1 MKTKNYLYI
10 LSIIFVGAILFQ
22 ACNKEKTSTLTD
34 DEVAIAED
42 DALAE
47 NLFDD
52 IFDVA
57 LAAEQLVDG
66 QIYNGTLKSS
76 VVSDSCPNVTVD
88 HPDSTRWP
96 KVITIDYGDGC
107 TGFYEQTRSGKIIIV
122 VTGRY
127 RLEGTSRTITLENY
141 YINGIHIEGT
151 KTVTN
156 DGENDNGNICY
167 SVELVGGK
175 ITTPDSIVITRES
188 TRTREWVGGSDTLWN
203 IWDDVYFITG
213 QTTGTNFRGVAYSRT
228 IITPLEWAAT
238 CRFIKSGSID
248 IIVGEND
255 PITLDFGNGACDN
268 EATVSRNGETKTI
281 LLRYRSR
288 RWIG

>member
-10 LSIIFVGAILFQ
+10 LSIIVAGAILFQ
-22 ACNKEKTSTLTD
+22 SCEKEASDLTD
-34 DEVAIAED
+34 DEIAIAED

-57 LAAEQLVDG
+57 LAAEQLIDG
-66 QIYNGTLKSS
+66 QIYNGSLKSS
-76 VVSDSCPNVTVD
+76 VVSDSCPNVTVN

-96 KVITIDYGDGC
+96 KIITIDYGDGC
-107 TGFYEQTRSGKIIIV
+107 TGFYEQTRSGKIIIQ

-127 RLEGTSRTITLENY
+127 RAEGTSRTITLENY

-156 DGENDNGNICY
+156 DGENENGNICY
-167 SVELVGGK
+167 SVELTGGR

-188 TRTREWVGGSDTLWN
+188 VRTREWVGGSDTWWN

-248 IIVGEND
+248 IVVGEND
-255 PITLDFGNGACDN
+255 PITLDFGNGECDN

-288 RWIG
+288 KWNG

>member
-10 LSIIFVGAILFQ
+10 FSIIVAGAIFFQ
-22 ACNKEKTSTLTD
+22 SCEKDASDLTD

-47 NLFDD
+47 SLFDD

-57 LAAEQLVDG
+57 NAAEQLIDG
-66 QIYNGTLKSS
+66 QIYNGTLKSA
-76 VVSDSCPNVTVD
+76 VVSDSCPNVTVN
-88 HPDSTRWP
+88 HTDSTFWP
-96 KVITIDYGDGC
+96 KIITIDYGDGC
-107 TGFYEQTRSGKIIIV
+107 TGLYEQTRSGKIIIQ

-127 RLEGTSRTITLENY
+127 RVSGTSRTITLENY
-141 YINGIHIEGT
+141 YINGIHVEGT

-156 DGENDNGNICY
+156 DGENDDGNICY
-167 SVELVGGK
+167 SIELTGGR

-188 TRTREWVGGSDTLWN
+188 VRTREWVGGSETLWN

-248 IIVGEND
+248 IAVGVND
-255 PITLDFGNGACDN
+255 PITLDFGNGECDN

-281 LLRYRSR
+281 LLRFRHR
-288 RWIG
+288 TLN

>member
-1 MKTKNYLYI
+1 MKRRNYLYI
-10 LSIIFVGAILFQ
+10 LSIIVAGAILFQ
-22 ACNKEKTSTLTD
+22 SCEKEKSNLTN
-34 DEVAIAED
+34 DEIAVAED

-57 LAAEQLVDG
+57 LAAEQLIDG
-66 QIYNGTLKSS
+66 QIFNETLKSS

-88 HPDSTRWP
+88 HPDSTFWP
-96 KVITIDYGDGC
+96 KVITIDWGDGC
-107 TGFYEQTRSGKIIIV
+107 TGYYEQTRSGKIIIQ

-127 RLEGTSRTITLENY
+127 RVAGTSRTITLENY
-141 YINGIHIEGT
+141 YINGIHVEGT

-156 DGENDNGNICY
+156 DGENDDGNICY
-167 SVELVGGK
+167 SVELTGGR

-188 TRTREWVGGSDTLWN
+188 VRTREWVGGSDTWWN

-213 QTTGTNFRGVAYSRT
+213 QTTGTNFRGVEYSRT
-228 IITPLEWAAT
+228 IVTPLEWAAT

-248 IIVGEND
+248 IVVGEND
-255 PITLDFGNGACDN
+255 PITLDFGDGECDN

-281 LLRYRSR
+281 QLKYRYRT
-288 RWIG
+288 WNG

>member
-10 LSIIFVGAILFQ
+10 LSIIVAGAILFQ
-22 ACNKEKTSTLTD
+22 SCEKKASDLTD
-34 DEVAIAED
+34 DEIAIAED

-57 LAAEQLVDG
+57 LAAELLVDG
-66 QIYNGTLKSS
+66 QIYNGSLKSS
-76 VVSDSCPNVTVD
+76 VVSDSCPNVTVN

-96 KVITIDYGDGC
+96 KIITIDYGDGC
-107 TGFYEQTRSGKIIIV
+107 TGFYEQTRSGKIIIL

-127 RLEGTSRTITLENY
+127 RAEGTSRTITLENY

-156 DGENDNGNICY
+156 DGENENGNICY
-167 SVELVGGK
+167 SVELTGGR

-188 TRTREWVGGSDTLWN
+188 VRTREWVGGSDTWWN

-228 IITPLEWAAT
+228 IVTPLEWAAI

-248 IIVGEND
+248 IVVGEND
-255 PITLDFGNGACDN
+255 PITLDFGNGECDN

-288 RWIG
+288 KWNE

>member
-10 LSIIFVGAILFQ
+10 LSIVLVGAILFQ
-22 ACNKEKTSTLTD
+22 SCEKETSSLTD

-47 NLFDD
+47 SLFDD

-57 LAAEQLVDG
+57 IAAEQLIDG
-66 QIYNGTLKSS
+66 QIYGGTLKSS

-88 HPDSTRWP
+88 HPDSTYWP

-107 TGFYEQTRSGKIIIV
+107 TGFYEQTRSGKIIIR

-127 RLEGTSRTITLENY
+127 RVTGTSRTITLENY
-141 YINGIHIEGT
+141 YINGIHVEGT

-156 DGENDNGNICY
+156 DGENDEGNICY
-167 SVELVGGK
+167 SIELTGGK

-188 TRTREWVGGSDTLWN
+188 VRTREWVAGSDTWWN

-213 QTTGTNFRGVAYSRT
+213 QTTGTNFRGVGYSRT
-228 IITPLEWAAT
+228 IIIPLEWAAT

-248 IIVGEND
+248 IVVGEND
-255 PITLDFGNGACDN
+255 PITLDFGDGECDN

-281 LLRYRSR
+281 LLRYRHR
-288 RWIG
+288 NLN

>member
-10 LSIIFVGAILFQ
+10 LSIVLVGAILFQ
-22 ACNKEKTSTLTD
+22 SCEKETSTLTD

-42 DALAE
+42 DALVE

-57 LAAEQLVDG
+57 IAAEQLIDG
-66 QIYNGTLKSS
+66 QIYGGTLKSA

-88 HPDSTRWP
+88 HPDSTYWP
-96 KVITIDYGDGC
+96 KIITIDYGDGC
-107 TGFYEQTRSGKIIIV
+107 TGFYEQTRSGKIIIQ

-127 RLEGTSRTITLENY
+127 RVTGSSRTITLENY
-141 YINGIHIEGT
+141 YINGIHVEGT
-151 KTVTN
+151 KTITN
-156 DGENDNGNICY
+156 DGVNNEGNICY
-167 SVELVGGK
+167 SIKLTGGK

-188 TRTREWVGGSDTLWN
+188 VRTREWVAGSDTWWN

-213 QTTGTNFRGVAYSRT
+213 QTTGINFRGVAYSRT
-228 IITPLEWAAT
+228 IIIPLEWAAT

-248 IIVGEND
+248 IVVGEND
-255 PITLDFGNGACDN
+255 PITLDFGDGECDN
-268 EATVSRNGETKTI
+268 EATVSRNGETRTI
-281 LLRYRSR
+281 LLRYRHR
-288 RWIG
+288 NLN

>member
-1 MKTKNYLYI
+1 MKTKDYLYI
-10 LSIIFVGAILFQ
+10 FSIIIAGAILFQ
-22 ACNKEKTSTLTD
+22 SCEKETSNLTN

-57 LAAEQLVDG
+57 LAAEQLING
-66 QIYNGTLKSS
+66 QIFNGTVKSS

-88 HPDSTRWP
+88 FPDSTRWP
-96 KVITIDYGDGC
+96 KVITIDWGDGC
-107 TGFYEQTRSGKIIIV
+107 TGFYEQTRSGKIIIQ
-122 VTGRY
+122 VTGRF
-127 RLEGTSRTITLENY
+127 RVEGTSRIITLENY

-156 DGENDNGNICY
+156 DGENSNGNISY
-167 SVELVGGK
+167 SIELTGGR

-188 TRTREWVGGSDTLWN
+188 VRTREWVEGSDTWWN

-228 IITPLEWAAT
+228 IVIPLEWAAT

-248 IIVGEND
+248 IVVGEND
-255 PITLDFGNGACDN
+255 PITLDFGEGECDN
-268 EATVSRNGETKTI
+268 EAIVSRNGETRTI
-281 LLRYRSR
+281 QLRYRHR
-288 RWIG
+288 KWNG

>member
-10 LSIIFVGAILFQ
+10 LSIILVGAILLQ
-22 ACNKEKTSTLTD
+22 ACDKEKTFTLTD
-34 DEVAIAED
+34 DEVAVAED

-47 NLFDD
+47 KLFGELFDM
-52 IFDVA
+52 A
-57 LAAEQLVDG
+57 LSAELLIDG
-66 QIYNGTLKSS
+66 QINSGTLKSA

-88 HPDSTRWP
+88 HPDSTYWP
-96 KVITIDYGDGC
+96 KIITIDYGDGC
-107 TGFYEQTRSGKIIIV
+107 TGFYEQTRSGKIIIQ

-127 RLEGTSRTITLENY
+127 RVAGTSRTITFENY
-141 YINGIHIEGT
+141 YINGIHVEGT
-151 KTVTN
+151 KTITN
-156 DGENDNGNICY
+156 DGENDDGNICY
-167 SVELVGGK
+167 SIELTGGK

-188 TRTREWVGGSDTLWN
+188 VRTREWVGGSDTKWN

-228 IITPLEWAAT
+228 IITPLELATT

-248 IIVGEND
+248 IVVGEND
-255 PITLDFGNGACDN
+255 PITLDFGNGECDS

-281 LLRYRSR
+281 QLRYRHR
-288 RWIG
+288 KWNG

>member
-1 MKTKNYLYI
+1 MKRRNYLYI
-10 LSIIFVGAILFQ
+10 LSIIIAGAILFQ
-22 ACNKEKTSTLTD
+22 SCEKEKSNLTD
-34 DEVAIAED
+34 DEIAVAED

-57 LAAEQLVDG
+57 LAAEQLIDG
-66 QIYNGTLKSS
+66 QIFNETLKSS

-88 HPDSTRWP
+88 HPDSTFWP
-96 KVITIDYGDGC
+96 KVITIDWGDGC
-107 TGFYEQTRSGKIIIV
+107 TGFYEQTRSGKIIIQ

-127 RLEGTSRTITLENY
+127 RTEGTSRTITLENY
-141 YINGIHIEGT
+141 YINDIHIEGT

-156 DGENDNGNICY
+156 DGENESGNICY
-167 SVELVGGK
+167 SVELTGGR

-188 TRTREWVGGSDTLWN
+188 VRTREWVGGSDTWWN

-228 IITPLEWAAT
+228 IVNPLEWAAT

-255 PITLDFGNGACDN
+255 PITLNFGDGECDN

-281 LLRYRSR
+281 QLKYRSR
-288 RWIG
+288 KWNG

>member
-10 LSIIFVGAILFQ
+10 LSIIVAGAILFQ
-22 ACNKEKTSTLTD
+22 SCEKEASDLTD
-34 DEVAIAED
+34 DEIAIAED

-57 LAAEQLVDG
+57 LAAELLVDG

-88 HPDSTRWP
+88 HPDSTYWP
-96 KVITIDYGDGC
+96 KIITIDYGDGC
-107 TGFYEQTRSGKIIIV
+107 TGFYEQTRSGKIIIQ

-127 RLEGTSRTITLENY
+127 RAEGTSRTITLENY

-156 DGENDNGNICY
+156 DGENESGNICY
-167 SVELVGGK
+167 SVELTSGR

-188 TRTREWVGGSDTLWN
+188 VRTREWVGGSDTWWN

-228 IITPLEWAAT
+228 IVTPLEWAAT

-248 IIVGEND
+248 IVVGEND
-255 PITLDFGNGACDN
+255 PITLDFGNGECDN

-288 RWIG
+288 KWNG

>member
-10 LSIIFVGAILFQ
+10 LSIVLVGAILFQ
-22 ACNKEKTSTLTD
+22 SCEKETSTLTD

-57 LAAEQLVDG
+57 IAAEQLIDG
-66 QIYNGTLKSS
+66 QIYGGTLKSA

-88 HPDSTRWP
+88 HPDSTYWP
-96 KVITIDYGDGC
+96 KIITIDYGDGC
-107 TGFYEQTRSGKIIIV
+107 TGFYEQTRSGKIIIL

-127 RLEGTSRTITLENY
+127 RVTGTSRTITLENY
-141 YINGIHIEGT
+141 YINGIHVEGT
-151 KTVTN
+151 KTITN
-156 DGENDNGNICY
+156 DGVNNEGNICY
-167 SVELVGGK
+167 SIELTGGK

-188 TRTREWVGGSDTLWN
+188 VRTREWVAGSDTWWN

-213 QTTGTNFRGVAYSRT
+213 QTTGINFRGVAYSRT
-228 IITPLEWAAT
+228 IIIPLEWAAT

-248 IIVGEND
+248 IVVGEND
-255 PITLDFGNGACDN
+255 PITLDFGDGECDN
-268 EATVSRNGETKTI
+268 EATVSRNGETRTI
-281 LLRYRSR
+281 LLRYRHR
-288 RWIG
+288 NLN

>member
-10 LSIIFVGAILFQ
+10 LSIVLVGAILFQ
-22 ACNKEKTSTLTD
+22 SCEKETSTLTD

-57 LAAEQLVDG
+57 IAAEQLIDG
-66 QIYNGTLKSS
+66 QIYGGTLKSS

-88 HPDSTRWP
+88 HPDSTYWP

-107 TGFYEQTRSGKIIIV
+107 TGFYEQTRSGKIIIR

-127 RLEGTSRTITLENY
+127 RVTGTSRTITLENY
-141 YINGIHIEGT
+141 YINGIHVEGT

-156 DGENDNGNICY
+156 DGENDEGNICY
-167 SVELVGGK
+167 SIELTGGK

-188 TRTREWVGGSDTLWN
+188 VRTREWVAGSDTWWN

-213 QTTGTNFRGVAYSRT
+213 QTTGTNFRGVGYSRT
-228 IITPLEWAAT
+228 IIIPLEWAAT

-248 IIVGEND
+248 IVVGEND
-255 PITLDFGNGACDN
+255 PITLDFGDGECDN

-281 LLRYRSR
+281 LLRYRHR
-288 RWIG
+288 NLN

>member
-10 LSIIFVGAILFQ
+10 LSIVLVGAILFQ
-22 ACNKEKTSTLTD
+22 SCEKETSSLTD
-34 DEVAIAED
+34 DEIAIAED

-47 NLFDD
+47 SLFDD

-57 LAAEQLVDG
+57 IAAEQLIDG
-66 QIYNGTLKSS
+66 QIYGGTLKSS

-88 HPDSTRWP
+88 HPDSTYWP

-107 TGFYEQTRSGKIIIV
+107 TGFYEQTRSGKIIIR

-127 RLEGTSRTITLENY
+127 RVTGTSRTITLENY
-141 YINGIHIEGT
+141 YINGIHVEGT

-156 DGENDNGNICY
+156 DGENDEGNICY
-167 SVELVGGK
+167 SIELTGGK

-188 TRTREWVGGSDTLWN
+188 VRTREWVAGSDTWWN

-213 QTTGTNFRGVAYSRT
+213 QTTGTNFRGVGYSRT
-228 IITPLEWAAT
+228 IIIPLEWAAT

-248 IIVGEND
+248 IVVGEND
-255 PITLDFGNGACDN
+255 PITLDFGDGECDN

-281 LLRYRSR
+281 LLRYRHR
-288 RWIG
+288 NLN

>member
-10 LSIIFVGAILFQ
+10 FSIIVAGAIFFQ
-22 ACNKEKTSTLTD
+22 SCEKDASDLTD

-47 NLFDD
+47 SLFND

-57 LAAEQLVDG
+57 NAAEQLIDG
-66 QIYNGTLKSS
+66 QIYNGTLKSV
-76 VVSDSCPNVTVD
+76 VVSDSCPNVTVN
-88 HPDSTRWP
+88 HPDSTFWP
-96 KVITIDYGDGC
+96 KIITIDYGDGC
-107 TGFYEQTRSGKIIIV
+107 TGLYEQTRSGKIIIQ

-127 RLEGTSRTITLENY
+127 RVSGTSRTITLENY
-141 YINGIHIEGT
+141 YINGIHVEGI

-156 DGENDNGNICY
+156 DGENDDGNICY
-167 SVELVGGK
+167 SIELTGGR

-188 TRTREWVGGSDTLWN
+188 VRTREWVGGSETLWN

-248 IIVGEND
+248 IAVGEND
-255 PITLDFGNGACDN
+255 PITLDFGNGECDN

-281 LLRYRSR
+281 LLRFRHR
-288 RWIG
+288 TLN

>member
-10 LSIIFVGAILFQ
+10 LSIIVAGAILFQ
-22 ACNKEKTSTLTD
+22 SCEKEASDLTD
-34 DEVAIAED
+34 DEIAIAED

-57 LAAEQLVDG
+57 LAAELLVDG

-88 HPDSTRWP
+88 HPDSTYWP
-96 KVITIDYGDGC
+96 KIITIDYGDGC
-107 TGFYEQTRSGKIIIV
+107 TGFYEQTRSGKIIIQ

-127 RLEGTSRTITLENY
+127 RAEGTSRTITLENY

-156 DGENDNGNICY
+156 DGENENGNICY
-167 SVELVGGK
+167 SVELTGGR

-188 TRTREWVGGSDTLWN
+188 VRTREWVGGSDTWWN

-213 QTTGTNFRGVAYSRT
+213 QTTGTNFRGVTYSRT
-228 IITPLEWAAT
+228 IVTPLEWAVT

-248 IIVGEND
+248 IVVSEND
-255 PITLDFGNGACDN
+255 PITLDFGNGECDN
-268 EATVSRNGETKTI
+268 EAIVSRNGETKTI

-288 RWIG
+288 KWNG

>member
-10 LSIIFVGAILFQ
+10 LSIILVGAILFQ
-22 ACNKEKTSTLTD
+22 SCDKEKTSTLTD
-34 DEVAIAED
+34 DEVAMAED

-47 NLFDD
+47 NLFSE
-52 IFDVA
+52 IFDIA
-57 LAAEQLVDG
+57 LSAEQLVDG
-66 QIYNGTLKSS
+66 LINNGTLKS
-76 VVSDSCPNVTVD
+76 VVISDSCPNVTVD
-88 HPDSTRWP
+88 HPDSTYWP
-96 KVITIDYGDGC
+96 KIITIDYGDGC
-107 TGFYEQTRSGKIIIV
+107 TGFYEQTRSGKIIIQ

-127 RLEGTSRTITLENY
+127 RVAGTSRTITLENY
-141 YINGIHIEGT
+141 YINGIHVEGT

-156 DGENDNGNICY
+156 NGENDNGNITY
-167 SVELVGGK
+167 SIELTGGK

-188 TRTREWVGGSDTLWN
+188 VRTREWVEGSDTRN

-248 IIVGEND
+248 IVVSEND
-255 PITLDFGNGACDN
+255 PITLDFGNGECDN

-281 LLRYRSR
+281 QLRYRHR
-288 RWIG
+288 TWNG